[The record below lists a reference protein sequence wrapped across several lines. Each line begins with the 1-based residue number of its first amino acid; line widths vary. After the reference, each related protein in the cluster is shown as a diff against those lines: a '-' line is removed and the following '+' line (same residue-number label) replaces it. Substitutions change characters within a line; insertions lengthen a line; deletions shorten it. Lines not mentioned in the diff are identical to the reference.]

1 VSARSTR
8 TEPRSREEDIAAAT
22 VVPQL
27 WRLPGDPARLG
38 AAADGWRDLAGA
50 AAAAR
55 QRIAA
60 ASAALRPGW
69 RGSTADAFA
78 AHQAMRDDGLRMV
91 STVAAAVGRLLA
103 GCAGELGAAQH
114 RLDES
119 WRRIR
124 HLAAFRGDEVVL
136 HPADPATAARV
147 RMATAEAQRI
157 RACAD
162 ERVHALAG
170 RLGELRRDLWPG
182 SILAFAAEE
191 ASNPL
196 GLPSWLPGADLTARP
211 GAVIVDGDRVI
222 VAGTGGADEVGFAVD
237 PLTQQR
243 RVTVDGVALALPPG
257 TEVII
262 RTGGGNDTITVAAG
276 TRVGVTVLGGPGEDT
291 IRGGEGADT
300 LFGLWGG
307 DTIEAGAGADR
318 VFGGPDRDYLDGQDG
333 DDTLDGGAGAD
344 TLYGLAG
351 ADRLWGGE
359 ERDYV
364 DGGTGDDLLVGGLGH
379 DDLVGGRGADRL
391 LGGDGDDRL
400 YGGDDTDRLTGGP
413 GEDHAFI
420 QPGDAVAGTERD
432 VAVELR
438 DLPAAVRVVG
448 SPEFV
453 ARVGSDLDALRSS
466 TAGAAMLDG
475 VGRGAAEHGAFAG
488 LPVLD
493 RLFNHGGTV
502 VIREIAGDG
511 DARLDTGVAGDRHAT
526 IGYNPRNDDLARNPP
541 APPVVVL
548 YHEFAHAYDL
558 MTGGLDARVY
568 TGTDN
573 PYVPNSERI
582 AVGLPINDD
591 GDPSTPDQLAPG
603 HPYPLTENG
612 LRQELNLPLR
622 TRY

>member
-1 VSARSTR
+1 M
-8 TEPRSREEDIAAAT
+8 
-22 VVPQL
+22 PQL

-38 AAADGWRDLAGA
+38 AAADGWRGLAGA
-50 AAAAR
+50 VDASR
-55 QRIAA
+55 LRIAGV
-60 ASAALRPGW
+60 STTLLHGW
-69 RGSTADAFA
+69 QGSTADAFA
-78 AHQAMRDDGLRMV
+78 AHQAMRDDGLHTV
-91 STVAAAVGRLLA
+91 STVAATVSQLLA
-103 GCAGELGAAQH
+103 GCASELLAAQR

-124 HLAAFRGDEVVL
+124 HLAADRGDEVVL
-136 HPADPATAARV
+136 RPTDPAGAARV
-147 RMATAEAQRI
+147 RMAAAEAQRI
-157 RACAD
+157 RADAD
-162 ERVHALAG
+162 GRVRVLAG
-170 RLGELRRDLWPG
+170 RLEELRRDLWPG

-191 ASNPL
+191 ATNPL
-196 GLPSWLPGADLTARP
+196 GLPPWLSGADLTATP

-222 VAGTGGADEVGFAVD
+222 VAGTGGADEVSFAVD

-243 RVTVDGVALALPPG
+243 RVTVDGVALTLPPG
-257 TEVII
+257 TQVVI
-262 RTGGGNDTITVAAG
+262 RTGGGDDTITVAAG
-276 TRVGVTVLGGPGEDT
+276 TRVAVTVLGGSGEDT
-291 IRGGEGADT
+291 IRGGDGADT
-300 LFGLWGG
+300 LLGLWGG

-364 DGGTGDDLLVGGLGH
+364 DGGPGDDLLVGGLGH
-379 DDLVGGRGADRL
+379 DDLFAGRGADRVF
-391 LGGDGDDRL
+391 GGDGDDRL
-400 YGGDDTDRLTGGP
+400 YGGDGADRLAGGP
-413 GEDHAFI
+413 GEDRAFV
-420 QPGDAVAGTERD
+420 QPGDAVDGTERD
-432 VAVELR
+432 VTVQLR
-438 DLPAAVRVVG
+438 ELPAAVRVVG

-453 ARVGSDLDALRSS
+453 ARVGSDLDALRASA
-466 TAGAAMLDG
+466 AGAAMLDG

-511 DARLDTGVAGDRHAT
+511 EAQLTAGLAGDRHAT
-526 IGYNPRNDDLARNPP
+526 IGYNPHNDDLARNPP
-541 APPVVVL
+541 APPIVVL

-558 MTGGLDARVY
+558 MTGGLDARVH
-568 TGTDN
+568 TGADN
-573 PYVPNSERI
+573 PNVPNMERI
-582 AVGLPINDD
+582 AVGLPIDDD
-591 GDPSTPDQLAPG
+591 GDPSTPEQLASR

-612 LRQELNLPLR
+612 LREELNLPLR